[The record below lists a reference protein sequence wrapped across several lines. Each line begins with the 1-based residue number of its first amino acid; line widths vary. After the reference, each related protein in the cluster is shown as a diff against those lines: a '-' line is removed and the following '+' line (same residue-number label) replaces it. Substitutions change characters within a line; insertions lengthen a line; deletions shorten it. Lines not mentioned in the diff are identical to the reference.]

1 MAAASLP
8 RTLSRRAKAA
18 TIARQVVAAYL
29 RSEAR
34 VEQIEVLLHAARLHA
49 EPDPIEEIAIAPDSV
64 VSAKVIAIR
73 MERFEARGALQ
84 LSVQEWQAETAEI
97 ATMVEEQLARRFR
110 YWV

>member
-1 MAAASLP
+1 MWPTSATDASPPTLGAP
-8 RTLSRRAKAA
+8 R
-18 TIARQVVAAYL
+18 
-29 RSEAR
+29 RS
-34 VEQIEVLLHAARLHA
+34 
-49 EPDPIEEIAIAPDSV
+49 SV

-110 YWV
+110 DWV